1 MLDQFKNL
9 NDLLRRRAENSPE
22 KVAFTFLKDGEL
34 SEINW
39 TYQDLDQRARA
50 IAAELQ
56 SVGKAGERALLLY
69 PPGLGFVA
77 AFLGCLYAEII
88 AVPTYPPHLN
98 RNLLRLQTIVK
109 DCDATFV
116 LTTRQTFQRM
126 QPLIKDE
133 SQFQALQWMVT
144 DDLPLE
150 SAGAWNHINVAGDAT
165 AFLQYTSGSTGSPKG
180 VVVSHRNLLH
190 NQAAIQNAFGQ
201 SESSVIVGWL
211 PLYHDM
217 GLIGNMLQPLYTGA
231 RCILMAP
238 TAFLQRP
245 FRWLNAISRYHATT
259 SGGPNF
265 SYDLCVNKITSQEES
280 ELDLSSW
287 TEAFNGAE
295 PVRADTMERFAARF
309 GRVGFRSKAFSPCY
323 GLAESTLL
331 VTAHAGE
338 TLPLTLDL
346 DAGELAQH
354 RVAVADNA
362 DNTKRIVSC

>member
-88 AVPTYPPHLN
+88 AVPAYPPHLN

-190 NQAAIQNAFGQ
+190 NQAAI
-201 SESSVIVGWL
+201 
-211 PLYHDM
+211 
-217 GLIGNMLQPLYTGA
+217 
-231 RCILMAP
+231 
-238 TAFLQRP
+238 
-245 FRWLNAISRYHATT
+245 
-259 SGGPNF
+259 
-265 SYDLCVNKITSQEES
+265 
-280 ELDLSSW
+280 
-287 TEAFNGAE
+287 
-295 PVRADTMERFAARF
+295 
-309 GRVGFRSKAFSPCY
+309 
-323 GLAESTLL
+323 
-331 VTAHAGE
+331 
-338 TLPLTLDL
+338 TLDFRQ
-346 DAGELAQH
+346 G
-354 RVAVADNA
+354 R
-362 DNTKRIVSC
+362 